1 MKKDINYYLN
11 LPYKI
16 NLLKLDDGDYSH
28 NLMIK
33 NLINLS

>member
-16 NLLKLDDGDYSH
+16 NLVKL
-28 NLMIK
+28 
-33 NLINLS
+33 

>member
-16 NLLKLDDGDYSH
+16 NLLKL
-28 NLMIK
+28 
-33 NLINLS
+33 